1 MSSTS
6 YIFGIVFSLVVFAA
20 IFVNLRSGRMK
31 EKYATWWI
39 VIGIAVVLISV
50 FPQVLSFLSRHLG
63 VEVPFNLGLFAGGI
77 VLLLITLQFSVDLSK
92 NSDSDRRLA
101 EEIALVSERVRVL
114 EEVRDVEE
122 ENGQEEPDAGF

>member
-77 VLLLITLQFSVDLSK
+77 VLLLITLQFSVDLSHAAE
-92 NSDSDRRLA
+92 NRRRLA
-101 EEIALVSERVRVL
+101 EEVAILRA
-114 EEVRDVEE
+114 DVEE
-122 ENGQEEPDAGF
+122 LQGQLRAEDPDDTTETGN